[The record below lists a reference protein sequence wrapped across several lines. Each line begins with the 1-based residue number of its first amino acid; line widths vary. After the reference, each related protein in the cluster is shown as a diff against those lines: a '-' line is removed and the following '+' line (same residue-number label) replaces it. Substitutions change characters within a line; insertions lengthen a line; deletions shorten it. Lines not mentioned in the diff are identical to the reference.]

1 MSRAKSMVVKSQGA
15 SGSKSQTPGLGDVS
29 KNSTSIHVPSAN
41 PLRIPPF
48 VPAAG
53 LGGGHRQTLAGS
65 LFSGSS
71 DFAGTVRHRV
81 RVSDED
87 DIVLHDDRPDDWEHG
102 DQVALLMHGISGC
115 HGSGYM
121 MRIAG
126 KLNRRSVRSFRMDH
140 RGCGAGEG
148 LAENPYHAGRIDDL
162 HRAIHSIENLCPGS
176 SISIVGFSLSGNL
189 LLRYLGDRS
198 FDHSPNVF
206 RAAAVCPPVDLRF
219 CVKQLSRTR
228 AGQRYD
234 RYFTRR
240 LISQV
245 SGGRQWRDDLPLAQ
259 VRRLPWR
266 LYDFDEMYTA
276 PASGF
281 DSADEY
287 YRFASARDYLSMIDV
302 PTTVLAAQDDP
313 LVSPEPFSDLKLP
326 STVTLCLTEHGGHL
340 GFVGRQQDDPD
351 RRWMDWRVI
360 DWLLN

>member
-1 MSRAKSMVVKSQGA
+1 M
-15 SGSKSQTPGLGDVS
+15 
-29 KNSTSIHVPSAN
+29 
-41 PLRIPPF
+41 
-48 VPAAG
+48 
-53 LGGGHRQTLAGS
+53 
-65 LFSGSS
+65 
-71 DFAGTVRHRV
+71 
-81 RVSDED
+81 SDED

-259 VRRLPWR
+259 VRRLPRR

-340 GFVGRQQDDPD
+340 GFVGRQQADPD